1 MELILIESR
10 MVPPAEQQH
19 AQQAGE
25 ELQQPQVGSSECQQ
39 PQVGSSECQQPQVG
53 SSECQQPQVGSS
65 ECQQPQVG
73 SSECVPV
80 CAMSC
85 TSPTG
90 GQWYAQAVWSAVAH
104 LLSDAGGLLSGRACL
119 CKCRRSAEPL
129 CMSERLLWCRR

>member
-25 ELQQPQVGSSECQQ
+25 ELQHAQEGA
-39 PQVGSSECQQPQVG
+39 
-53 SSECQQPQVGSS
+53 S